1 MYWKIRALRAYTLK
15 YIFENTIDFTRENN
29 NFTVVLPEDISY
41 FMVIIE
47 FSSNLEASYSLY
59 FDDEIW
65 EMDIPYWSGDAL
77 IEIDSMMMF

>member
-1 MYWKIRALRAYTLK
+1 MA
-15 YIFENTIDFTRENN
+15 
-29 NFTVVLPEDISY
+29 
-41 FMVIIE
+41 IIE

-77 IEIDSMMMF
+77 IEIDSMMMNLYSNMKIELSLTNGVTNRNLIFELSI